1 MANKKVCSVIAL
13 LLVISAVFAQG
24 VEKKVIRWSKGS
36 SINEYLEKHS
46 GAAFPD
52 EEIYINASDYCEAT
66 QNADISML
74 QSFEGKD
81 NVLSWKNEEGTV
93 SWNFSVKATGFYHL
107 SLEYIPLPLKGM
119 SIEFEVSIDG
129 EVPNEDFRSVRFPRM
144 WRDSY
149 EVRRDKNGNDLVSDE
164 EEVFCWSERDFID
177 TEGFY
182 NKSLP
187 LYIEEGSHTLSLT
200 LKREALCLKGIK
212 IYNPEEIPS
221 YSQVLM
227 VRGDRPLSENRG
239 DRPQKRTKGDRPPF
253 QTKIQAET
261 PSLKSD
267 SVLIPTSD
275 RIDAA
280 TEPSHPSKIRLN
292 TIGGNWTWKLPGQW
306 VEYTFEVPEDG
317 QYAIYFKGRQNFQRG
332 MSATRQ
338 ISIDGD
344 IPFKEFENLEF
355 AYDLSWHQVTARDP
369 KTGAP
374 CLVSL
379 KKGTHTLRLESVLG
393 RLTPILTAI
402 EDLNYE
408 CNSLSRRFVMIMG
421 SEPDHYRDYQLEK
434 EIPGLLDKLKE
445 LADRYEEQADN
456 FEKIAGQAGS
466 EAQTI
471 RIMVDQLRSFV
482 KKPQYIQD
490 KQTSFR
496 DNIANL
502 ATWILYRKETP
513 LELDYIT
520 VAAPGA
526 KIQKAKSSWFKQRWM
541 NIRSFIA
548 SFVEDY
554 NSVGGK
560 EKNAVT
566 VWISSGRDQA
576 QILRN
581 LITNDFTPKTGIK
594 VNLSLVQGSLIEA
607 TMADRGPEIAIQVAR
622 GQPVNLAARNALY
635 DLSTFSDFD
644 QVVSERYNDGAMI
657 PYEYRGGTYALP
669 LEQNY
674 HMMFYR
680 TDIFEELGIEPP
692 ETWEDLYKIIPVL
705 QRNNME
711 IGLPFQ
717 QMDGQNLIDAGMGA
731 RNIFPTLL
739 AQHGGDFYIN
749 GDRETGLMEPDAYA
763 AFKQWTDF
771 YSAYGFNLKFDLN
784 TRFRSGI
791 MPIGIENYGMYNM
804 LMYSAPEIRNCWAMA
819 PVPGIRNE
827 DGTINR
833 TESASGSAI
842 IMFKKIKNPDAG
854 WEFLKWWTSA
864 DIQLKYATQME
875 TLMGAAARVCTAN
888 KNTFER
894 MGWSKSEQE
903 ILKSQWQY
911 VKEVPEV
918 PGGYYTIRMLDT
930 AFTYVYYNNANPRGT
945 LIKYCE
951 MINEEITR
959 KRKELGIDE

>member
-1 MANKKVCSVIAL
+1 MVIKRICSVFAL
-13 LLVISAVFAQG
+13 IFMISEIMAQG

-36 SINEYLEKHS
+36 SINEYLEKYTDAS
-46 GAAFPD
+46 YPE
-52 EEIYINASDYCEAT
+52 EEINLNAVDYIEASD
-66 QNADISML
+66 NAAISKL
-74 QSFEGKD
+74 DYYEGKE
-81 NVLSWKNEEGTV
+81 NVLSWLNEEGTV
-93 SWNFSVKATGFYHL
+93 SWQIDVKATGFYHL

-119 SIEFEVSIDG
+119 SIEFEVMIDG

-144 WRDSY
+144 WQDSY

-164 EEVFCWSERDFID
+164 KEVFCWSERDFID
-177 TEGFY
+177 TEGFF

-187 LYIEEGSHTLSLT
+187 LYIEEGAHTLSLT
-200 LKREALCLKGIK
+200 LKREALCLKRIRL
-212 IYNPEEIPS
+212 YNPEEIPS
-221 YSQVLM
+221 YAEIKAD
-227 VRGDRPLSENRG
+227 RGDRPLS
-239 DRPQKRTKGDRPPF
+239 DKGDRPLKSF
-253 QTKIQAET
+253 TKKIQAET
-261 PSLKSD
+261 ASLKSD

-280 TEPSHPSKIRLN
+280 TEPYHPSKIRLN

-306 VEYTFEVPEDG
+306 VEYNFEVPEDG
-317 QYAIYFKGRQNFQRG
+317 LYTIYFKGRQNFQRG

-338 ISIDGD
+338 ISIDGT

-355 AYDLSWHQVTARDP
+355 VYDLSWHQVTAKDP
-369 KTGAP
+369 ETGEP
-374 CLVSL
+374 CLVEL
-379 KKGTHTLRLESVLG
+379 KKGSHTLRMESVLG

-434 EIPGLLDKLKE
+434 EIPGLLDKLQS

-471 RIMVDQLRSFV
+471 RIMVDQLRLFV

-490 KQTSFR
+490 KQTTFR

-520 VAAPGA
+520 IASPEA
-526 KIQKAKSSWFKQRWM
+526 KIPKAKASWIKQRWM
-541 NIRSFIA
+541 NIRSFFA

-560 EKNAVT
+560 EKNAIT

-635 DLSTFSDFD
+635 DLSSFSDFNE
-644 QVVSERYNDGAMI
+644 VVKERYLPGAMI

-669 LEQNY
+669 LEQTY

-692 ETWEDLYKIIPVL
+692 ETWEDLYKIIPIL

-749 GDRETGLMEPDAYA
+749 DDKETGLMEPDAYA

-804 LMYSAPEIRNCWAMA
+804 LTYSAPEIRNCWAMA
-819 PVPGIRNE
+819 PIPGIRNS

-864 DIQLKYATQME
+864 DIQLKYANQME
-875 TLMGAAARVCTAN
+875 TLMGAAARVSTAN
-888 KNTFER
+888 VKTFER
-894 MGWSKSEQE
+894 MGWSKTEQE
-903 ILKSQWQY
+903 LLKSQWQH
-911 VKEVPEV
+911 VKEIPEV

-930 AFTYVYYNNANPRGT
+930 AFTYVFYNNANPRGT

-959 KRKELGIDE
+959 KRKELGIDD